1 MQEQLLLPACA
12 LRLLRKSKPKGKR
25 VKIIL
30 IKFKWSIKMK
40 TEDYILLIAVLTY
53 IGISFIDLT
62 KGMNIIISEYG
73 KLILFV
79 GIIYILYRIAK
90 KN

>member
-1 MQEQLLLPACA
+1 
-12 LRLLRKSKPKGKR
+12 
-25 VKIIL
+25 
-30 IKFKWSIKMK
+30 MK